1 LSDPQID
8 SQEKLK
14 RNVEKLILTKREV
27 VAISSATKTRPSLFN
42 HSFRVEKGLLD
53 KIKQYFMWFL
63 QIFLPNSYSDTV
75 LNWQSQVSSFS
86 SNSHQEIIKNSLS
99 FLQSQ

>member
-1 LSDPQID
+1 LSDPQSD
-8 SQEKLK
+8 SEEKLK

-42 HSFRVEKGLLD
+42 HSFRLEKGLLD

-63 QIFLPNSYSDTV
+63 QIIVPNYYSDTV
-75 LNWQSQVSSFS
+75 LNWQSQVTSFS
-86 SNSHQEIIKNSLS
+86 SNPH
-99 FLQSQ
+99 